1 MAAIVKFRD
10 LEYDNLISVE
20 QQTVD
25 EFDRPDVSNKYRKLL
40 FFVFREG
47 FIRTWNK
54 IKSKTKKEF
63 ILEKKYT
70 LIAIEVNGKQYLNYS
85 IQSES
90 DKENFVIQN
99 SFREQNE
106 LIKISEII
114 EKKEFNQFV
123 ENSPGTIELSI
134 SGSNEENEQKD
145 IDKDKGVF
153 IYGLGDYSRVYI
165 APNIKKL
172 TKLFCVDYNFS
183 FSKYYKERFGY
194 QNFGLV
200 PEDSYVALSNVKV
213 PLAIIAT
220 YHSDHARIAEEI
232 FSINPDALIFI
243 EKPPVVTLNDL
254 KTLVDLYD
262 RNARLEIG
270 YNRRFIPIN
279 KEIKNQ
285 TFHEQKVIT
294 ISVKEILINDSHWYF
309 WKNQGTRITG
319 NLTHWIDLAVFWIN
333 GTPIE
338 INVLNSPSKDE
349 TIAVSI
355 LFSEGSLVNITVS
368 DKGESM
374 RGVQEHIEI
383 RTKNETYRIE
393 DYIKFSRIKS
403 DGRKVVKR
411 NLIRVKGHDLMYKH
425 LTEVYK
431 SKEEVT
437 YTKDDLVKSAL
448 TTYCVSYMY
457 ENGIRNKK
465 ISSEELET
473 LQIL

>member
-20 QQTVD
+20 QQGVD
-25 EFDRPDVSNKYRKLL
+25 ELDRPDVANKYRKLL

-54 IKSKTKKEF
+54 IRSKTKKEF
-63 ILEKKYT
+63 LLEKKYT
-70 LIAIEVNGKQYLNYS
+70 LIVLGLNGKRYSNFS
-85 IQSES
+85 IQTAE
-90 DKENFVIQN
+90 DKENFVIRN
-99 SFREQNE
+99 SFQEQSE
-106 LIKISEII
+106 PLKFSEITD
-114 EKKEFNQFV
+114 KKSFNQFV
-123 ENSPGTIELSI
+123 ENSSVTIALTIKNST
-134 SGSNEENEQKD
+134 NENKGEIIEN
-145 IDKDKGVF
+145 DKGVF

-194 QNFGLV
+194 RDFGLV
-200 PEDSYVALSNVKV
+200 PEDSYDALSRVKD

-220 YHSDHARIAEEI
+220 YHSDHARIADEI
-232 FSINPDALIFI
+232 FNTNSNALIFI

-254 KTLVDLYD
+254 RVLVGLYD

-279 KEIKNQ
+279 KEIRNQ
-285 TFHEQKVIT
+285 TFHDQKVIT
-294 ISVKEILINDSHWYF
+294 ISVKEILINESHWYF

-333 GTPIE
+333 GPPIE

-383 RTKNETYRIE
+383 RTKDETYRIE
-393 DYIKFSRIKS
+393 DYIKFTRIRS
-403 DGRKVVKR
+403 NGRKVVKR

-425 LTEVYK
+425 LTEVYT

-437 YTKDDLVKSAL
+437 YTKEDLVKSAL
-448 TTYCVSYMY
+448 TTYYVSKMY
-457 ENGIRNKK
+457 TEGTRNLK
-465 ISSEELET
+465 INTSE
-473 LQIL
+473 IFPRKV